1 MAFLVPAEYVAVNT
15 QKLVNIAMGIII
27 GFAVVLSITAI
38 SVGWFFLREKQRREL
53 RVEKE
58 ANLRLEQYNIQLTK
72 ANDEMRKAQVI
83 AADALQT
90 AERASKAKTDF
101 LSNMSH
107 DIRTPMNAIIGIT
120 ILMKNELHQPEK
132 LAEHLGKL
140 ESSGQLLL
148 GIINDILDMSRI
160 ESGKTTLNVEK

>member
-1 MAFLVPAEYVAVNT
+1 MSYLHGSSFAEAKEQLARTGSCYSNAVLDGTEYFYALRQMKNAQWTLAFLVPAEYVAVNT
-15 QKLVNIAMGIII
+15 QKLVNIVMGIII

-38 SVGWFFLREKQRREL
+38 SVGWFFLREKQQREL

-101 LSNMSH
+101 LANMSH
-107 DIRTPMNAIIGIT
+107 DIRC
-120 ILMKNELHQPEK
+120 
-132 LAEHLGKL
+132 
-140 ESSGQLLL
+140 
-148 GIINDILDMSRI
+148 
-160 ESGKTTLNVEK
+160 V